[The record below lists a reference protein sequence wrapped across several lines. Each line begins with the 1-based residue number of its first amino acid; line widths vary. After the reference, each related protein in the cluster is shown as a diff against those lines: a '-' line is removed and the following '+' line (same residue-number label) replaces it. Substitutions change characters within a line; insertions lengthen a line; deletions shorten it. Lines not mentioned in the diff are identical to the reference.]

1 MNVVISESDLAGLTT
16 LESIMDWAGV
26 VGTGDVSTLRG
37 AFLRAVGADIT
48 TIPRA
53 LGVITESDFAAVV
66 SEARMETPG
75 STAEEPPVMTP
86 PNLVQRGNMLLVGHI
101 CRLTTWAAAP
111 ASTLYNSPLHQQQL
125 ALAATV
131 LGSTVRK
138 VKLGNILR
146 QADDTE
152 VPLVDEAIMSTGYA
166 RWERLHGIGSRPP
179 PDADVTSEQITGLA
193 HVLEAGAVPYCDF
206 AIWGPHG
213 HRRERKLR
221 LTGSVFNSDGSFRTV
236 ELVGP
241 PTLDVWMDSYQVM
254 STAFIMLDALDLGVL
269 HAYKD
274 HIQRLHSRYGPDTW
288 LLLYQA
294 DTRFRLE
301 HIERTRRNLADAHQ
315 KAVMASG
322 TTPYEVKRPWNY
334 TFQVS
339 LNDASWWALEFVE
352 PAMLFITRS
361 SALSSLVSG
370 EAPILGIT
378 GRSNSVEQTSG
389 PSRSTNRKD
398 NGPSNSASPGKRPK
412 LKQHHVVEGKYTA
425 NRAGDKL
432 CADFQTGKC
441 GGTVGEAR
449 CPVNRDMVH
458 QCARCLARG
467 HGEHSCTGPEPS
479 SHPSPDKGKGKYKG
493 GKGGK
498 GKGRHW

>member
-1 MNVVISESDLAGLTT
+1 MKVVISESDLAGLTT
-16 LESIMDWAGV
+16 LEAIMDWAGL
-26 VGTGDVSTLRG
+26 VGTDDVSTSRG
-37 AFLRAVGADIT
+37 SFLRSVGADTT

-53 LGVITESDFAAVV
+53 VGVINEADFAAVV
-66 SEARMETPG
+66 AEARIETPG
-75 STAEEPPVMTP
+75 LAVDDPPIQTP
-86 PNLVQRGNMLLVGHI
+86 PNLVQRGHMLLVGHI
-101 CRLTTWAAAP
+101 CRLTTWAVAP
-111 ASTLYNSPLHQQQL
+111 VTSPYSPVQQQQL
-125 ALAATV
+125 ALAATAF
-131 LGSTVRK
+131 GPTVRK
-138 VKLGNILR
+138 IKLGNILR

-152 VPLVDEAIMSTGYA
+152 VPVVDDSIMSTGYA

-193 HVLEAGAVPYCDF
+193 HVLEAGSVPYCDF

-254 STAFIMLDALDLGVL
+254 ITAFIMLDALDLGVL
-269 HAYKD
+269 HAYRD
-274 HIQRLHSRYGPDTW
+274 HIQRLHARYGPDTW

-315 KAVMASG
+315 KAIMANG
-322 TTPYEVKRPWNY
+322 TTPFEVKRPWNY
-334 TFQVS
+334 TFQIS

-378 GRSNSVEQTSG
+378 GRNNSAEQTPGLSG
-389 PSRSTNRKD
+389 PTNRKD
-398 NGPSNSASPGKRPK
+398 SDSARPGKRPK
-412 LKQHHVVEGKYTA
+412 NRQHHVDSGKYTA

-441 GGTVGEAR
+441 GSTVGESR
-449 CPVNRDMVH
+449 CPVNRDLVH
-458 QCARCLARG
+458 QCARCLARE
-467 HGEHSCTGPEPS
+467 HGEHSCTGSAPPS
-479 SHPSPDKGKGKYKG
+479 HFPADKGKGKYKG